1 MKPATHHVPPGM
13 HAVSPYLIV
22 KVAAKQIDF
31 LKHVFGA
38 EETFRHADPEGTVW
52 HAELKI
58 GDSIVEVAD
67 SSEKWGVLNSALH
80 VYVPDVDAAYKRAID
95 AGATSAYPVKD
106 MFYGERS
113 GGVKDPFGNTWY
125 IATFKEEL
133 TKEEI
138 EQRSAENVKAQ
149 SQG

>member
-1 MKPATHHVPPGM
+1 M

-22 KVAAKQIDF
+22 KGAAKQIDF
-31 LKHVFGA
+31 LKQVFGA
-38 EETFRHADPEGTVW
+38 EQIARHEDPEGKIM

-58 GDSIVEVAD
+58 GDSIVELAD

-80 VYVPDVDAAYKRAID
+80 VYVPDVDAAYKRALD
-95 AGATSAYPVKD
+95 GGATSAYPVMD

-138 EQRSAENVKAQ
+138 EQRAAEYAKAQ
-149 SQG
+149 SHG